1 MKRKQEPNQ
10 RQKRMKEKWCNIN
23 KARQIE
29 RRMKKALEESE
40 KRAKEH
46 EEWMKKVEHHE

>member
-1 MKRKQEPNQ
+1 
-10 RQKRMKEKWCNIN
+10 MKEKWCNIN

-29 RRMKKALEESE
+29 RRMKKALQYSE

-46 EEWMKKVEHHE
+46 EEWMKEADHHE